1 MEKVEEDVENDGIQM
16 NEIREVEKNIGNT
29 KKTKS
34 NSNNKRRKTIDRS
47 DSTGAWFV
55 SHQKL
60 EKWNE
65 NELNKLQFAIL
76 LSLMVI
82 YICHILT
89 SPFIKFIEDQTAII
103 IIKIIESIILII
115 GIACCCTMWY
125 VNGSLAATRMIFNIQ
140 NVRTYIYIFWILR
153 SFIIEILK
161 GQILYSFVHVFHSIV
176 IYSTDMLYICNR
188 KYLIVNILLFV
199 CIVVYEFFISISP
212 YGPKEPSWTFMNIK
226 ITANSLSRSNQF
238 NLFVIFLD
246 ALIVIIYDTKR
257 SKYVM
262 LTKKQ
267 KRIVTTLPPEKTKI
281 IVKLWT
287 LVYLFLFICLCTYL
301 LKDSSVI
308 NADFVYMLM
317 LGINGSIG
325 LLAYA
330 IIVTMTTSN
339 PRQIMW
345 KLLQER
351 RVIFVLLLLG
361 ILSYLDNFAYNGFLS
376 VSVDN
381 IIFSGMILALISWDM
396 ISGYIPKKL
405 PIFIFI
411 LVLVTLC
418 YNIYRVT
425 FNWCNP
431 TKTLPWGIYGQS
443 IDICF
448 LKRFIYQ
455 SILSLSI
462 SAAISTF
469 RGRTDNLYFCNAN
482 IYRSTGTIRQS
493 NMNTFY
499 VRDMRVEQTS
509 SRSNRHVKKKKKP
522 DKDEEREEEQTEK
535 EAKAVEMEK

>member
-47 DSTGAWFV
+47 DSTGTWFV

-199 CIVVYEFFISISP
+199 CI
-212 YGPKEPSWTFMNIK
+212 
-226 ITANSLSRSNQF
+226 
-238 NLFVIFLD
+238 
-246 ALIVIIYDTKR
+246 
-257 SKYVM
+257 
-262 LTKKQ
+262 
-267 KRIVTTLPPEKTKI
+267 
-281 IVKLWT
+281 
-287 LVYLFLFICLCTYL
+287 
-301 LKDSSVI
+301 
-308 NADFVYMLM
+308 
-317 LGINGSIG
+317 
-325 LLAYA
+325 
-330 IIVTMTTSN
+330 
-339 PRQIMW
+339 
-345 KLLQER
+345 
-351 RVIFVLLLLG
+351 
-361 ILSYLDNFAYNGFLS
+361 
-376 VSVDN
+376 
-381 IIFSGMILALISWDM
+381 
-396 ISGYIPKKL
+396 ISGEDASN
-405 PIFIFI
+405 
-411 LVLVTLC
+411 T
-418 YNIYRVT
+418 
-425 FNWCNP
+425 
-431 TKTLPWGIYGQS
+431 
-443 IDICF
+443 
-448 LKRFIYQ
+448 
-455 SILSLSI
+455 
-462 SAAISTF
+462 
-469 RGRTDNLYFCNAN
+469 NL
-482 IYRSTGTIRQS
+482 
-493 NMNTFY
+493 
-499 VRDMRVEQTS
+499 
-509 SRSNRHVKKKKKP
+509 
-522 DKDEEREEEQTEK
+522 
-535 EAKAVEMEK
+535 